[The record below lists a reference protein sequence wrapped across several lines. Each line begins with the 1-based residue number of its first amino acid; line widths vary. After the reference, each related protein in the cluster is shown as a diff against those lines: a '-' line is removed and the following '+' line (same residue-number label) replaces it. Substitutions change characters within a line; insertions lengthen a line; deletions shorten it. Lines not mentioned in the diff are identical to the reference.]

1 MMDRQ
6 IAPRRTR
13 RRARRLPR
21 AFFCA
26 LLLATGIA
34 VAGTTSPVARAASD
48 SGSFVAGVEDLPLM
62 PGLTELSG
70 SGYAF
75 GSSSGRIVEAYAT
88 GDVSQQQVLDFYS
101 ATLPQLGWEA
111 ATSHSYRRQG
121 ERLAID
127 FVKGSG
133 PLTVHFTVTPE

>member
-1 MMDRQ
+1 MVHRQ
-6 IAPRRTR
+6 THPCRSCSRTL
-13 RRARRLPR
+13 RAR
-21 AFFCA
+21 A
-26 LLLATGIA
+26 LLLALLIG
-34 VAGTTSPVARAASD
+34 AGTVMGSAVSPVASAVAD
-48 SGSFVAGVEDLPLM
+48 NAGFVAGVEDLPLM

-75 GSSSGRIVEAYAT
+75 GSSNGRIVEAYAT

-101 ATLPQLGWEA
+101 TTLPQLGWEA

-121 ERLAID
+121 ERLAIE
-127 FVKGSG
+127 FVKGTG

>member
-1 MMDRQ
+1 MVHRQ
-6 IAPRRTR
+6 TPSCPPQP
-13 RRARRLPR
+13 RARWAR
-21 AFFCA
+21 AVLTA
-26 LLLATGIA
+26 LIIAAGAAIGSAAPPLAF
-34 VAGTTSPVARAASD
+34 AASD
-48 SGSFVAGVEDLPLM
+48 NGGFVAGVEDLPLM

-75 GSSSGRIVEAYAT
+75 DSSTGRIVEAYAA

-101 ATLPQLGWEA
+101 STLPQLGWEA

-121 ERLAID
+121 ERLAIE

>member
-1 MMDRQ
+1 M
-6 IAPRRTR
+6 
-13 RRARRLPR
+13 
-21 AFFCA
+21 A
-26 LLLATGIA
+26 LLIGAGTATGSVLA
-34 VAGTTSPVARAASD
+34 PVASAASD
-48 SGSFVAGVEDLPLM
+48 NGGFVAGVEDLPLM
-62 PGLTELSG
+62 PGLTQLSG

-75 GSSSGRIVEAYAT
+75 DSSTGRIVEAYAA

-101 ATLPQLGWEA
+101 STLPQLGWEA

-121 ERLAID
+121 ERLAIE

>member
-1 MMDRQ
+1 MVHRQ
-6 IAPRRTR
+6 TPSRPPQ
-13 RRARRLPR
+13 RRARW
-21 AFFCA
+21 AHA
-26 LLLATGIA
+26 LLAILLGGAGIA
-34 VAGTTSPVARAASD
+34 IAGATAPQAPAASD
-48 SGSFVAGVEDLPLM
+48 TAGFVAGVEDLPLM

-75 GSSSGRIVEAYAT
+75 DSSTGRIVEAYAA

-101 ATLPQLGWEA
+101 STLPQLGWEA

-121 ERLAID
+121 ERLAIE

>member
-1 MMDRQ
+1 MVHRRTP
-6 IAPRRTR
+6 PRRPC
-13 RRARRLPR
+13 ARSFWPR
-21 AFFCA
+21 A
-26 LLLATGIA
+26 LLLALLIA
-34 VAGTTSPVARAASD
+34 AGCMLGGKIAIAAAD
-48 SGSFVAGVEDLPLM
+48 NGGFVAGVEDLPLM

-75 GSSSGRIVEAYAT
+75 GSSNGRIVEAYAT

-101 ATLPQLGWEA
+101 TTLPQLGWEA

-121 ERLAID
+121 ERLAIE
-127 FVKGSG
+127 FVKGTG

>member
-1 MMDRQ
+1 
-6 IAPRRTR
+6 
-13 RRARRLPR
+13 LLV
-21 AFFCA
+21 A
-26 LLLATGIA
+26 LLTG
-34 VAGTTSPVARAASD
+34 AGTVLSGAMDPIASAAA
-48 SGSFVAGVEDLPLM
+48 GNGGFVAGIEDLPLM

-75 GSSSGRIVEAYAT
+75 DSSGGRIVEAYAS
-88 GDVSQQQVLDFYS
+88 GDVSRQQVLDFYGS
-101 ATLPQLGWEA
+101 TLPQLGWEA

-127 FVKGSG
+127 FVTGNG